1 MSAIKV
7 EHKGDF
13 SKTER
18 FLNAMKGQ
26 RYLNKLADYGKKG
39 VEALAEATPKD
50 TGLTAASWDFQIEKD
65 REGAH
70 LSWVNTNTNNG
81 FNVAMALQYG
91 HGTGSGVYVAGRDY
105 INPAI
110 RPIAD
115 EISEGVWKEVT
126 SS

>member
-1 MSAIKV
+1 MIKV
-7 EHKGDF
+7 IHQGDF

-26 RYLNKLADYGKKG
+26 KYLNKLANYGKLG
-39 VEALAEATPKD
+39 VEALSQATPVD
-50 TGLTAASWDFQIEKD
+50 TGLTAASWDFQITKD
-65 REGAH
+65 KDGTN
-70 LSWVNTNTNNG
+70 LSWVNTNENDG

-110 RPIAD
+110 RPVAD
-115 EISEGVWKEVT
+115 EISEGVWKEVV

>member
-1 MSAIKV
+1 MIKV
-7 EHKGDF
+7 SHKGDF

-18 FLNAMKGQ
+18 FLNAMKGE

-39 VEALAEATPKD
+39 VEALSQATPVD
-50 TGLTAASWDFQIEKD
+50 TGLTAASWDFQIEKS
-65 REGAH
+65 REGTD
-70 LSWVNTNTNNG
+70 LSWVNTNVKDG

-110 RPIAD
+110 KPVAD
-115 EISEGVWKEVT
+115 KISEGVWKEVV

>member
-1 MSAIKV
+1 MIKV
-7 EHKGDF
+7 THRGDF

-26 RYLNKLADYGKKG
+26 RYLNRLADYGKLG
-39 VEALAEATPKD
+39 VEALSQATPVD
-50 TGLTAASWDFQIEKD
+50 TGLTAASWDFQIDKD
-65 REGAH
+65 REGTN
-70 LSWVNTNTNNG
+70 LSWVNTNENDG

-91 HGTGSGVYVAGRDY
+91 HGTGSGVYVAGKDY

-110 RPIAD
+110 RPVAD
-115 EISEGVWKEVT
+115 KISEGVWKEVV